1 MKTLIRNTVLL
12 LVLGAVSSFALD
24 RIWDARYTFGPE
36 FLTRDRFSAG
46 GGFYTNYEEDGYLPL
61 NIQIAINDF
70 WEIGGKLLF
79 ETEDDLESV
88 QTYVDVG
95 AKYRVFEY
103 STVGAD
109 FLIGVGNH
117 RGAGL
122 VFSYATLQPLSRIFS
137 TLYEARIG
145 FLDRVVSNG
154 GLATIAFGATP
165 EFKFTEALLAMI
177 GIEASGS
184 LGNIMDDFMVDI
196 VPRVQIGVLPYFHVA
211 AEISIGILQEKNNDR
226 IRTGIY
232 GILEF

>member
-61 NIQIAINDF
+61 NIQVAINDF

-145 FLDRVVSNG
+145 FLDRVVSDG

>member
-61 NIQIAINDF
+61 NIQVAINDF

>member
-61 NIQIAINDF
+61 NIQVAINDF

-95 AKYRVFEY
+95 AKYRIFEY

-145 FLDRVVSNG
+145 FLDRVVSDG